1 MSDQADPAE
10 TAPGKIARGATTGR
24 AAMRQAPSRPARPR
38 RMLPVIELVTLAV
51 FLLFPLAMELT
62 LDSTSYLTGLATRM
76 LLLAIFAIS
85 FDLCWGY
92 SGIMAFGQGMFF
104 GGAGYV
110 VGLLGRDAELAQLVV
125 TVPIAILVSL
135 IFAGLIAWFLLLGK
149 RAPTIIFV
157 AMGTLTAS
165 YAAERLAGGW
175 TYIGAANGLS
185 SIEIMMLGG
194 LEFFDGEYKFY
205 YLALAFLVAVYALC
219 RAVVQSQFGLVLA
232 GIREN
237 EERLAFFGYR
247 VQAFKAVIFTFAG
260 AVAGLSGALYSYH
273 EGYAGI
279 DMLGIQTSTMAVL
292 YSFVGGTGTLIGP
305 VIGVVAVE
313 VATNWLA
320 DLEGIRN
327 YWQSI
332 LGLLLLVVIAYR
344 PTGLLG
350 FLVSHRE
357 RVGSYGRP
365 PKRNG

>member
-1 MSDQADPAE
+1 MTDQAESADPH
-10 TAPGKIARGATTGR
+10 
-24 AAMRQAPSRPARPR
+24 RPAAARASARPP
-38 RMLPVIELVTLAV
+38 RMLPAIELITLAA
-51 FLLFPLAMELT
+51 FLVLPLIFELT
-62 LDSTSYLTGLATRM
+62 LSNTDYLTGLVTRII
-76 LLLAIFAIS
+76 LLSIFAIS

-92 SGIMAFGQGMFF
+92 SGIMAFGQGLFF
-104 GGAGYV
+104 GAAGYV
-110 VGLLGRDAELAQLVV
+110 VGLLGRDLGWSQMVI

-135 IFAGLIAWFLLLGK
+135 VFAGLIAWFLLLG
-149 RAPTIIFV
+149 RRTPTIIFV
-157 AMGTLTAS
+157 AMGTLTTS

-185 SIEIMMLGG
+185 SIEILMIGA
-194 LEFFDGEYKFY
+194 LEFFDGETKFY

-219 RAVVQSQFGLVLA
+219 RILVRSQFGLVLA

-247 VQAFKAVIFTFAG
+247 VQAFKALIFTFAG
-260 AVAGLSGALYSYH
+260 AVAGLAGALYSYH

-279 DMLGIQTSTMAVL
+279 DMVGIQTSTMAVL
-292 YSFVGGTGTLIGP
+292 YAFVGGTGTLIGP
-305 VIGVVAVE
+305 VLGVVAVE
-313 VATNWLA
+313 VATNGLA

-332 LGLLLLVVIAYR
+332 LGLLLLIVIAYR

-365 PKRNG
+365 PKAKRGGR

>member
-1 MSDQADPAE
+1 MTDQAEPA
-10 TAPGKIARGATTGR
+10 GAV
-24 AAMRQAPSRPARPR
+24 RPARERVQDRPPARIAR
-38 RMLPVIELVTLAV
+38 RLPAIEIVTLAA
-51 FLLFPLAMELT
+51 FLLLPLVLELT
-62 LDSTSYLTGLATRM
+62 LDNTYYITGLATRM

-92 SGIMAFGQGMFF
+92 SGIMAFGQALFF
-104 GGAGYV
+104 GTAGYV
-110 VGLLGRDAELAQLVV
+110 VGLLGRDAGLAQLVV
-125 TVPIAILVSL
+125 TLPIAVLVSL
-135 IFAGLIAWFLLLGK
+135 VFAGLIAWFLLLGR

-157 AMGTLTAS
+157 AMGTLTTS

-175 TYIGAANGLS
+175 DYVGAANGLS
-185 SIEIMMLGG
+185 SIEIMMIGAW
-194 LEFFDGEYKFY
+194 EFFDGEYKFY

-219 RAVVQSQFGLVLA
+219 RTLVKSQFGLVLA

-305 VIGVVAVE
+305 VLGVVAVE
-313 VATNWLA
+313 VATNALS
-320 DLEGIRN
+320 DQEVIRN

-365 PKRNG
+365 PRKPGRGRR

>member
-1 MSDQADPAE
+1 MTDQADPAG
-10 TAPGKIARGATTGR
+10 TARS
-24 AAMRQAPSRPARPR
+24 APEGVRERPPVRSL
-38 RMLPVIELVTLAV
+38 RMLPIVEMVTLAA
-51 FLLFPLAMELT
+51 FLLLPLALELT
-62 LDSTSYLTGLATRM
+62 LDNTYYITGLATRV
-76 LLLAIFAIS
+76 LLLAIYAIS

-92 SGIMAFGQGMFF
+92 SGIMAFGQALFF
-104 GGAGYV
+104 GAAGYL
-110 VGLLGRDAELAQLVV
+110 VGLLGRDAGLAELVV

-135 IFAGLIAWFLLLGK
+135 VLAGLIAWFLLLG
-149 RAPTIIFV
+149 RRTPTIIFI
-157 AMGTLTAS
+157 AMGTLTTS

-185 SIEIMMLGG
+185 SIEIMMLGP

-205 YLALAFLVAVYALC
+205 YLALGFLVAVYALC
-219 RAVVQSQFGLVLA
+219 RVLVKSQFGLVLA

-292 YSFVGGTGTLIGP
+292 YTFVGGTGTLIGP
-305 VIGVVAVE
+305 VLGVVAVE
-313 VATNWLA
+313 TATNWLS
-320 DLEGIRN
+320 DMEGIRH

-344 PTGLLG
+344 PTGLMG

-365 PKRNG
+365 PRAGRDASSGKGRG